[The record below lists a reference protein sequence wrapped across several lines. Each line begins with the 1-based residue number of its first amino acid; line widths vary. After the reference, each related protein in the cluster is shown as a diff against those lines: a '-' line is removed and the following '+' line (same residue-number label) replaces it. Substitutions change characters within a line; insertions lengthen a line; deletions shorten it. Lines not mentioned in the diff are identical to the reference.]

1 MSSSVSITSHK
12 RKGAPAYISEDI
24 REPLSIKSMCR
35 MNNWRTSRE
44 NRIDEEPPDL
54 IEEIPADDVDAAAKN
69 YLRTDRR
76 NEEKRPNPGATSDR
90 ARENTLNLLSSLY
103 LNLVLKNVLNV
114 RNHSISVFI

>member
-35 MNNWRTSRE
+35 MNNWRT
-44 NRIDEEPPDL
+44 DEEPPDL